1 MHSPKQINM
10 SKEDAHNFKWW
21 AFGTI
26 AFGTFISVVSHGS
39 VLVALPTIA
48 EHFNTT
54 LPTVQWVIIA
64 EALAIAV
71 LLLPMGRLGDQI
83 GRRKIYLAGFSIF
96 IFSAAVAGSPW
107 WSSFPTLLIAKLGQG
122 IGSAMLQGNAVAM
135 ILSAFTEEERGKAL
149 GSNLSVVG
157 LGAIIGPALGGILV
171 SWWGWKSIFWIN
183 IPAGLLA
190 IAGTII
196 ILQGTNLGITI
207 KGQEKFSFDW
217 IGALL
222 SGVSLFLFLIL
233 VGNGYQLGWYSP
245 AVISGSILF
254 LATFSVFIWWELRSD
269 SPMLDIRLFKTKL
282 VGLGIT
288 AGWISF
294 VGTSA
299 TRFMMPFY
307 LQSILGWSPKDMG
320 LLMIPPALCMVV
332 LGPISGRLSDK
343 FGWRKFTLAG
353 LGLSTCASFILAT
366 RLSTDFPV
374 LWIVVMLMMQ
384 SAGTGL
390 FHSPNTS
397 SIISAVD
404 RTRYGVIA
412 ALTNLMRNSAN
423 IVSIAIATTIVVIV
437 MGLQGV
443 EPSLQA
449 VSPDVSDAFISG
461 LRWAFGFLGCLM
473 LFGMVISYVKGDRVT
488 VESSTY
494 KGPNNN

>member
-1 MHSPKQINM
+1 MHNPDHITST
-10 SKEDAHNFKWW
+10 KETTPNFKWW
-21 AFGTI
+21 AFGAI
-26 AFGTFISVVSHGS
+26 AVGTFISVVGHGS
-39 VLVALPTIA
+39 VLVALPSIA
-48 EHFNTT
+48 EYFNTD

-64 EALAIAV
+64 ETLAIAV

-83 GRRKIYLAGFSIF
+83 GRRKIYLVGFSIF
-96 IFSAAVAGSPW
+96 ILSAAVAGSPW

-157 LGAIIGPALGGILV
+157 LGSIIGPALGGVLV
-171 SWWGWKSIFWIN
+171 SLWGWKSIFWIN

-190 IAGTII
+190 IIATII
-196 ILQGTNLGITI
+196 ILKGTNLGITV
-207 KGQEKFSFDW
+207 KSQEKFSFDW
-217 IGALL
+217 AGAVL
-222 SGVSLFLFLIL
+222 SGISLFLFLIL
-233 VGNGYQLGWYSP
+233 VGNGHQLGWYSSS
-245 AVISGSILF
+245 VIFGSILF
-254 LATFSVFIWWELRSD
+254 LGSLSLFIWWELRSD
-269 SPMLDIRLFKTKL
+269 APMLDIRLFKTKL

-294 VGTSA
+294 LGTSA

-307 LQSILGWSPKDMG
+307 LQSILGWSPRDMG

-343 FGWRKFTLAG
+343 FGWRKFTIAG
-353 LGLSTCASFILAT
+353 LGLSTCSAFILAT
-366 RLSTDFPV
+366 CLSTDFPV

-423 IVSIAIATTIVVIV
+423 IVSIAVATTIVVIV
-437 MGLQGV
+437 MGIQGV

-461 LRWAFGFLGCLM
+461 LRWAFGFLGFLM
-473 LFGMVISYVKGDRVT
+473 LLGMAISYIKGDRAPEKT
-488 VESSTY
+488 T
-494 KGPNNN
+494 PI

>member
-1 MHSPKQINM
+1 MHNPDPITLT
-10 SKEDAHNFKWW
+10 KESAPNFKWW
-21 AFGTI
+21 AFGAI
-26 AFGTFISVVSHGS
+26 AVGTFISVVGHGS
-39 VLVALPTIA
+39 VLVALPSIA
-48 EHFNTT
+48 EHFNTD
-54 LPTVQWVIIA
+54 LPTVQWVIIV
-64 EALAIAV
+64 ETLAIAV

-83 GRRKIYLAGFSIF
+83 GRRKVYLVGFSIF
-96 IFSAAVAGSPW
+96 ILSAAVAGSPW
-107 WSSFPTLLIAKLGQG
+107 WSNFPTLLIAKLGQG

-135 ILSAFTEEERGKAL
+135 ILSAFTEKERGKAL

-157 LGAIIGPALGGILV
+157 LGSIIGPALGGVLV
-171 SWWGWKSIFWIN
+171 SLWGWKSIFWIN
-183 IPAGLLA
+183 IPAGILA
-190 IAGTII
+190 IIATII
-196 ILQGTNLGITI
+196 ILKGTNLGITVQS
-207 KGQEKFSFDW
+207 QEKFSFDW
-217 IGALL
+217 VGALL
-222 SGVSLFLFLIL
+222 SGLSLFLFLIL
-233 VGNGYQLGWYSP
+233 VGNGHQLGWYSSS
-245 AVISGSILF
+245 VIFGSILF
-254 LATFSVFIWWELRSD
+254 LGSLSLFIWWELRSD
-269 SPMLDIRLFKTKL
+269 DPMLDIRLFKTKL

-294 VGTSA
+294 LGTSA

-307 LQSILGWSPKDMG
+307 LQSILDWTPRDMG

-343 FGWRKFTLAG
+343 FGWRKFTIAG
-353 LGLSTCASFILAT
+353 LGLSTCSAFILAIW
-366 RLSTDFPV
+366 LSTDFPV

-423 IVSIAIATTIVVIV
+423 IVSIAVATTIVVIV
-437 MGLQGV
+437 MGIQGV

-461 LRWAFGFLGCLM
+461 LRWAFGFLGFLM
-473 LFGMVISYVKGDRVT
+473 LLGMAISYIKGDRAPEDT
-488 VESSTY
+488 PQKQRITA
-494 KGPNNN
+494 

>member
-1 MHSPKQINM
+1 MHNPDPITLT
-10 SKEDAHNFKWW
+10 KESAPNFKWW
-21 AFGTI
+21 AFGAI
-26 AFGTFISVVSHGS
+26 AVGTFISVVGHGS
-39 VLVALPTIA
+39 VLVALPSIA
-48 EHFNTT
+48 EHFNTD
-54 LPTVQWVIIA
+54 LPTVQWVIIV
-64 EALAIAV
+64 ETLAIAV

-83 GRRKIYLAGFSIF
+83 GRRKVYLVGFSIF
-96 IFSAAVAGSPW
+96 ILSAAVAGSPW
-107 WSSFPTLLIAKLGQG
+107 WSNFPTLLIAKLGQG

-135 ILSAFTEEERGKAL
+135 ILSAFTEKERGKAL

-157 LGAIIGPALGGILV
+157 LGSIIGPALGGVLV
-171 SWWGWKSIFWIN
+171 SLWGWKSIFWIN
-183 IPAGLLA
+183 IPAGILA
-190 IAGTII
+190 IIATII
-196 ILQGTNLGITI
+196 ILKGTNLGITVQS
-207 KGQEKFSFDW
+207 QEKFSFDW
-217 IGALL
+217 VGALL
-222 SGVSLFLFLIL
+222 SGLSLFLFLIL
-233 VGNGYQLGWYSP
+233 VGNGHQLGWYSSS
-245 AVISGSILF
+245 VIFGSILF
-254 LATFSVFIWWELRSD
+254 LGSLSLFIWWELRSD
-269 SPMLDIRLFKTKL
+269 DPMLDIRLFKTKL

-294 VGTSA
+294 LGTSA

-307 LQSILGWSPKDMG
+307 LQSILDWTPRDMG

-343 FGWRKFTLAG
+343 FGWRKFTIAG
-353 LGLSTCASFILAT
+353 LGLSTCSAFILAT
-366 RLSTDFPV
+366 CLSTDFPV

-423 IVSIAIATTIVVIV
+423 IVSIAVATTIVVIV
-437 MGLQGV
+437 MGIQGV

-461 LRWAFGFLGCLM
+461 LRWAFGFLGFLM
-473 LFGMVISYVKGDRVT
+473 LLGMAISYIKGDRAPEDT
-488 VESSTY
+488 PQKQRITA
-494 KGPNNN
+494 